1 MSFNKIESAIITAK
15 QITHWDFHLI
25 EYNHTKN
32 PNEYVCYNI
41 PFASAQLLND
51 IVSSMC
57 DTFLT
62 IVKKQNN
69 ILNYTAQNPKNTT
82 EKHDITSELMLL
94 SCPTL
99 NEHINIS
106 DDSVDI

>member
-69 ILNYTAQNPKNTT
+69 ILDYLPKILKTQPKN
-82 EKHDITSELMLL
+82 L
-94 SCPTL
+94 
-99 NEHINIS
+99 IS
-106 DDSVDI
+106 LASLCN

>member
-1 MSFNKIESAIITAK
+1 M
-15 QITHWDFHLI
+15 
-25 EYNHTKN
+25 
-32 PNEYVCYNI
+32 YVTTFFLH
-41 PFASAQLLND
+41 PAQLLND

-82 EKHDITSELMLL
+82 EKLDITSELMQLAG
-94 SCPTL
+94 
-99 NEHINIS
+99 HH
-106 DDSVDI
+106 

>member
-51 IVSSMC
+51 IVS
-57 DTFLT
+57 
-62 IVKKQNN
+62 
-69 ILNYTAQNPKNTT
+69 
-82 EKHDITSELMLL
+82 
-94 SCPTL
+94 
-99 NEHINIS
+99 
-106 DDSVDI
+106 